1 MIRRHF
7 LQRGAALLG
16 ALSAAPL
23 LAETG
28 WKESATLPDLSAF
41 GLEGTLPKTKDKVLY
56 LDFWASWCGPCKTSF
71 PVLNAWQKKYD
82 SRGLVILG
90 VSVDESAAAM
100 QAFLKKTPASFP
112 VVRDAAHKL
121 VGVANV
127 STMPTSIL
135 VDRKGVIRL
144 VHGGFR
150 AKDETTLAA
159 HIEKLLG

>member
-7 LQRGAALLG
+7 LQRSAALLG
-16 ALSAAPL
+16 AFSAAPL
-23 LAETG
+23 LAESG
-28 WKESATLPDLSAF
+28 WKESSTLPDLATF
-41 GLEGTLPKTKDKVLY
+41 GLEGSLPKTKDKVLY

-71 PVLNAWQKKYD
+71 PVLNAWHQKYS
-82 SRGLVILG
+82 SRGLIILG
-90 VSVDESAAAM
+90 ISVDESAAAM
-100 QAFLKKTPASFP
+100 QAFLKKTPAAFT

-121 VGVANV
+121 VAVANV

-144 VHGGFR
+144 VHSGFR
-150 AKDETTLAA
+150 AKDEATLAA